1 MTRVAEQRPTSPRW
15 VLPAEDGLIL
25 AIGRA
30 AYGFAQFER
39 SVEHA
44 REALG
49 RPLRGRSDGH
59 ETEADAMLA
68 LEGMAS
74 ARSPDGE
81 AAAQLRRI
89 FGLHSDLKSRWD
101 RLLRGRL
108 PDPNSDARRADLV
121 GGAACAWCAEDILR
135 LARDIEA
142 AAVETNRLLRKGLWS
157 SRPGRSQGGPA

>member
-1 MTRVAEQRPTSPRW
+1 MDESSAPRW

-30 AYGFAQFER
+30 VYGFAQFER

-44 REALG
+44 REALDG
-49 RPLRGRSDGH
+49 LLGGRSDRH
-59 ETEADAMLA
+59 EAGEDALLA
-68 LEGMAS
+68 LEGMAN

-81 AAAQLRRI
+81 TFAQLLRI
-89 FGLHSDLKSRWD
+89 YGLHRDLKSRRD
-101 RLLRGRL
+101 GLLRIHR
-108 PDPNSDARRADLV
+108 PDPDSDAQRAGLV

-157 SRPGRSQGGPA
+157 PRPGRSQGGPA